1 MEPQYQ
7 QQYQQPPEAM
17 PQQEQQMQ
25 QHLVPPPMNPAAL
38 DVIDSVPGRI
48 GSVILRASDG
58 ALIHRPEGGTSPVSD
73 HDAAILYKMLR
84 EAGEVVPSDEGM
96 QRMEISFQ
104 GGIRYTLVL
113 AEDGLDGMVFVIKR
127 RANEQ

>member
-1 MEPQYQ
+1 
-7 QQYQQPPEAM
+7 
-17 PQQEQQMQ
+17 MQ